1 MPKIFIRNVFFLLL
15 AIMVS
20 GCQSTKDIRLRGYI
34 QEKERVDR
42 ETQGT
47 LGNWQ
52 SSPET
57 TPSNIKDTRRIYVV
71 EFTKEPPQMPDSVF
85 QIDETDFKPQPRTNE
100 EPLRQSR
107 KQPPPAPK
115 IVIPKFEDEPL
126 PPSAAVEKKAAVKA
140 PTSYV
145 EYVVQKS
152 DTLQKIAK
160 KYYNSYSKWTKIYE
174 ANKDVISNP
183 DKITPGITIKIPA
196 E

>member
-145 EYVVQKS
+145 
-152 DTLQKIAK
+152 
-160 KYYNSYSKWTKIYE
+160 
-174 ANKDVISNP
+174 
-183 DKITPGITIKIPA
+183 
-196 E
+196 